1 MAFRLTKKYAL
12 VYRAGTT
19 VVLVIVLKLIAHQM
33 GWEALS
39 LNPLFSGIVAAN
51 VFLLGFLLSGVISD
65 YKESEKLPGE
75 LSAILSTFADE
86 AATVHL
92 RSGDKVAQ
100 ELSVF
105 VRELAGS
112 IHAWFYRKERTGILM
127 NKINELNRFFLA
139 FEPLMQANYI
149 VRMKQQQDAL
159 RRIIIRIHTIR
170 ETSFISSGYLIAEVT
185 SILLAL
191 GLVMAKIDPFYE
203 SLFVVGVIVF
213 LLAFLILLIRDL
225 DNPFGYYENGS
236 TEDVSLK
243 PLEDFISSVSVG
255 SDSRARVQD

>member
-1 MAFRLTKKYAL
+1 M
-12 VYRAGTT
+12 T
-19 VVLVIVLKLIAHQM
+19 VILVIVLKLIAHQM
-33 GWEALS
+33 GWEVLS
-39 LNPLFSGIVAAN
+39 LSPLFSGIVAAN

-92 RSGDKVAQ
+92 RSGDKIAQ
-100 ELSVF
+100 ELSAF

-112 IHAWFYRKERTGILM
+112 IHAWFYRKERTGNLM
-127 NKINELNRFFLA
+127 NKISELNRFFLA

-213 LLAFLILLIRDL
+213 LLSFLILLIRDL

-243 PLEDFISSVSVG
+243 PLEDFISGTSIG
-255 SDSRARVQD
+255 SESRTGAAN

>member
-1 MAFRLTKKYAL
+1 
-12 VYRAGTT
+12 
-19 VVLVIVLKLIAHQM
+19 
-33 GWEALS
+33 
-39 LNPLFSGIVAAN
+39 
-51 VFLLGFLLSGVISD
+51 
-65 YKESEKLPGE
+65 
-75 LSAILSTFADE
+75 E